1 MSTPSPARSRTT
13 PQSLLMKKARGEPVT
28 MVTAYDYP
36 SALAGDRAG
45 LDVLL
50 VGDSLGMVV
59 LGHEDTLSVTMDEM
73 LHHARAVARAKTRAL
88 RVGDMPFLSYQ
99 VSAEEAIRNAGRF
112 LSEGGMDAVKLE
124 GGCERSAAVR
134 AIVEAG
140 IPVMGHIGLQP
151 QSIRALGGYRS
162 QGGTAAG
169 ARRLLEDALRL
180 EEAGCFSIVLEAVSD
195 RVATLITRHLR
206 IPSIGI
212 GSGAGCD
219 GQVLVFHDLLGLQDS
234 LAPRFVKRYAS
245 LLDDAQKALEAY
257 RREVAE
263 RHFPGPEHVYPI
275 PDEEWERLR
284 RDLEENPLRGRAR
297 TEPVAW

>member
-1 MSTPSPARSRTT
+1 
-13 PQSLLMKKARGEPVT
+13 

-59 LGHEDTLSVTMDEM
+59 LGYEDTLSVTMDEM
-73 LHHARAVARAKTRAL
+73 LHHARAVARAKSRAL

-99 VSAEEAIRNAGRF
+99 VSVEEAIRNAGRF

-124 GGCERSAAVR
+124 GGRERAGTVR

-151 QSIRALGGYRS
+151 QSIRALGGYRA
-162 QGGTAAG
+162 QGGTAAA
-169 ARRLLEDALRL
+169 ARKLLEDALRL
-180 EEAGCFSIVLEAVSD
+180 EDAGCFAVVLEAIPD
-195 RVATLITRHLR
+195 RVATLVSKHLR
-206 IPSIGI
+206 VPTIGI
-212 GSGAGCD
+212 GAGSGCD
-219 GQVLVFHDLLGLQDS
+219 GQVLVFHDLLGLQDN

-245 LLDDAQKALEAY
+245 LLEEAQKALETY
-257 RREVAE
+257 RREVLD
-263 RHFPGPEHVYPI
+263 RQFPGPEQTYPI
-275 PDEEWERLR
+275 SDEEWEKLR
-284 RDLEENPLRGRAR
+284 RDLTENPLRGASQK
-297 TEPVAW
+297 EPVAW